1 MKKCGAKTKAGKKC
15 QHPAGHGTDHVGS
28 GKCRIH
34 GGTSKGA
41 SKGNK
46 FAQKHG
52 IYSRLFSD
60 DEMSAAKEMQG
71 SIENELAIARL
82 QLMKLLQ
89 EQQKAGINPVLDKV
103 EEKTIVQD
111 DESQK
116 KERMQDK
123 FLKNLVKSAEKA
135 GEYYDP
141 DGDEDYIFDD
151 GVKNGQESEV
161 FERKRTFQRRNFH
174 DEFIRLTSLIA
185 RLEQQI
191 LQSKKTKAEIKVIE
205 VTGNKTDDDDDKR
218 TDTELDQEIQ
228 ELIGGFKI

>member
-116 KERMQDK
+116 KK
-123 FLKNLVKSAEKA
+123 
-135 GEYYDP
+135 GC
-141 DGDEDYIFDD
+141 
-151 GVKNGQESEV
+151 
-161 FERKRTFQRRNFH
+161 RTSF
-174 DEFIRLTSLIA
+174 
-185 RLEQQI
+185 
-191 LQSKKTKAEIKVIE
+191 
-205 VTGNKTDDDDDKR
+205 
-218 TDTELDQEIQ
+218 
-228 ELIGGFKI
+228 